1 MANRKDEHVKL
12 AEMFFEENRASDFDN
27 VRFIHHSFP
36 EMAIDEAD
44 ISTSFA
50 TFNVKQPFFINAMT
64 GGSDRTKSVNEKLAK
79 VARETDLPM
88 ASGSL
93 SAAIKDPSLIDSFK
107 IIRKVNPN
115 GLVFANLGPG
125 HTVDNAKKAIDI
137 LEADALQ
144 IHLNAVQEIVMPEG
158 DRDFSDW
165 LRNIEKIVKSIHVP
179 VIVKEVG
186 FGMSSKT
193 IKHLKD
199 IGVKTIDISGSGGT
213 NFAKIEN
220 YRRGSNRF
228 HYLEDYGQS
237 TVISLLEAQ
246 EFMKNTEIIASGGI
260 RNPMDIVK
268 SLALGAKGVGIAGLF
283 LNMVLNDGVEKTIET
298 INSWKLEIA
307 SIMTL
312 LGKRKV
318 SELVT
323 ADLVILGE
331 VREWCIVRG
340 IDISNRQNT
349 YNM

>member
-268 SLALGAKGVGIAGLF
+268 SLALGAKAVGIAGLF

-323 ADLVILGE
+323 ADFVILGE

-340 IDISNRQNT
+340 IDISNR
-349 YNM
+349 

>member
-1 MANRKDEHVKL
+1 LANRKDEHVKL

-323 ADLVILGE
+323 ADFVILGE
-331 VREWCIVRG
+331 VREWCIARG
-340 IDISNRQNT
+340 I
-349 YNM
+349 

>member
-340 IDISNRQNT
+340 IDISNR
-349 YNM
+349 

>member
-268 SLALGAKGVGIAGLF
+268 SLALGAKAVGIAGLF

>member
-283 LNMVLNDGVEKTIET
+283 LNMVLNDGVEKAIET